1 MSIKPVKAAHAAER
15 GTSWAWRNQSFYF
28 FFRLEVTLNSGSRG
42 EKGAASVATSPPYS
56 GPLLCVLRG
65 GMVLLSFFLSNNFF
79 LPSPSP
85 PLCLIS
91 RCEEMRITALKARR
105 GGAASRR
112 VAALEK
118 RSVLANLN
126 RINDTLGWR
135 GEKKK
140 ARTRIGGAPHSPPT
154 TTPCVHAPRWPGPPI
169 NLSPPC
175 APLIL

>member
-1 MSIKPVKAAHAAER
+1 MGGTYFTLIKTCVVCQLNLLRPHTQRSAER
-15 GTSWAWRNQSFYF
+15 HGLEEIRASIF
-28 FFRLEVTLNSGSRG
+28 FSRLEVTLNSGSRG

-65 GMVLLSFFLSNNFF
+65 GMVLLSFFLSYYFF
-79 LPSPSP
+79 LPSPSL

-118 RSVLANLN
+118 RSVLANLT

-135 GEKKK
+135 GKKKK
-140 ARTRIGGAPHSPPT
+140 ARTSIGGAPHSPPT
-154 TTPCVHAPRWPGPPI
+154 TTTPCVHAPR
-169 NLSPPC
+169 
-175 APLIL
+175 